1 MMGEQYL
8 FPAELLNKSIN
19 ERVTYF
25 GNLTVNHKTMQDT
38 MDTVLEN
45 IFKPAGASIIMVF
58 GPSGVGKTT
67 LKRLVEVKIIE
78 KVMPKLESE
87 PGMIPV
93 TGIELVSPDL
103 GNFNWK
109 DYYKRALQAL
119 KEPLIEHKIS
129 FEKVINDGGEKKY
142 FSHTDPRTAPQYR
155 ESLEKAFNYRKPL
168 AFIIDEAQHF
178 AKMTSGKRVQ
188 DQLDSIKSI
197 ANITGI
203 THVLIGT
210 YDLIN
215 FTNLSGQLSRRTVDI
230 NFPRYTLEQE
240 DVVYFQRIIYSLQ
253 RKLPLA
259 NQMDLLKHWEF
270 IYERTVGC
278 VGILKN
284 WLERCLYGV
293 LSDGRECIEITDL
306 EKYALSINKIDKIV
320 SEVLL
325 GESLLMEDEE
335 KRKKIHYML
344 GLNIQEETVQK
355 KKNTVKRV
363 GQRKPKRDLV
373 GKIDGRDI

>member
-1 MMGEQYL
+1 MGEQYL
-8 FPAELLNKSIN
+8 FPMELLNQSIN
-19 ERVTYF
+19 ERVIYF
-25 GNLTVNHKTMQDT
+25 QNLTINHKIMQDT
-38 MDTVLEN
+38 MDALLEN

-67 LKRLVEVKIIE
+67 LKRLVEMKIIE
-78 KVMPKLESE
+78 KLMPQLEE
-87 PGMIPV
+87 DRGMIPV
-93 TGIELVSPDL
+93 AGIELVSPDL

-129 FEKVINDGGEKKY
+129 FEKMINDEMKKVRI
-142 FSHTDPRTAPQYR
+142 SNMNPRTAPEFR

-168 AFIIDEAQHF
+168 AFIVDEAQHF
-178 AKMTSGKRVQ
+178 AKMTSGKRIQ

-215 FTNLSGQLSRRTVDI
+215 FANLSGQLSRRTVDI
-230 NFPRYTLEQE
+230 NFSRYTLEKE
-240 DVVYFQRIIYSLQ
+240 DIAHFQRIIYSLQ

-259 NQMDLLKHWEF
+259 DQTNLLEHWEF

-293 LSDGRECIEITDL
+293 LSEGKECIGITDL
-306 EKYALSINKIDKIV
+306 EKYALSINKVDKIV

-344 GLNIQEETVQK
+344 GLNIQTEKVQNRVTK
-355 KKNTVKRV
+355 KV

-373 GKIDGRDI
+373 GEIDGRDI